1 MKRLD
6 AMVLGAGIVGASAA
20 LALARRG
27 MQVALVDRQPPGLE
41 TSYGNAGIVEGN
53 AIFPHAFPK
62 GLRKLLRVAL
72 KQATEANY
80 HLSALLR
87 VAPWLLAF
95 KERSQPHV
103 LEEMATIMRPMFALA
118 VSEHEALAADA
129 GVPALIARRGWLR
142 VYRTDKGL
150 AGNTHER
157 DIAAQLGIAVRVL
170 DGDEARALEPALS
183 AVVRH
188 AVLWEEA
195 AFVDDPLALTRAYVA
210 RLEALGGRLVT
221 ADARTLAPSDGGWRV
236 DADEGPVMADH
247 AVVALGPW
255 APDVLAPLGLRLPLA
270 VKRGYHLHYEPAGR
284 ARLTRPLLDAEVG
297 YCLAPM
303 AQGIRLTTGAEFA
316 ARDARPT
323 PVQIDRVLPYAKELV
338 SLGRQVEAKPWMGSR
353 PCFPDSRPVIGR
365 APQKGLWLAVGHGH
379 LGLTTAAISARLL
392 ADLMMGT
399 PPMIDPAPFGVARF
413 LK

>member
-53 AIFPHAFPK
+53 ALFPHAFPK
-62 GLRKLLRVAL
+62 GLGRLLKVAL
-72 KQATEANY
+72 KQTTEANY
-80 HLSALLR
+80 HLAALPR
-87 VAPWLLAF
+87 VAPWLFAF
-95 KERSQPHV
+95 KARSQPHV
-103 LEEMATIMRPMFALA
+103 LEEMAVVMRPMFSRAIA
-118 VSEHEALAADA
+118 EHEALAAEA
-129 GVPALIARRGWLR
+129 GVPGLIARSGWLR
-142 VYRTDKGL
+142 VYRTDKGF
-150 AGNTHER
+150 AGNLHER
-157 DIAAQLGIAVRVL
+157 DMAARLGIAARAL
-170 DGDEARALEPALS
+170 DGDEARALEPSLS
-183 AVVRH
+183 SVVRH

-195 AFVDDPLALTRAYVA
+195 AFVNDPLALTLAYTK

-221 ADARTLAPSDGGWRV
+221 ADARTLSRSDGGWRV
-236 DADEGPVMADH
+236 DADEGPLMADN

-255 APDVLAPLGLRLPLA
+255 APDVLAPLGLRLPMA
-270 VKRGYHLHYEPAGR
+270 VKRGYHLHYEPQGNAG
-284 ARLTRPLLDAEVG
+284 LKRPILDAEVG

-323 PVQIDRVLPYAKELV
+323 PVQIDRVLPHAKALFP
-338 SLGRQVEAKPWMGSR
+338 LGRQIEARPWMGSR
-353 PCFPDSRPVIGR
+353 PCFPDSRPVIG
-365 APQKGLWLAVGHGH
+365 PSGQKGLWLAVGHGH

-392 ADLMMGT
+392 ADLVVGT
-399 PPMIDPAPFGVARF
+399 PPVIDPAPFGVGRF
-413 LK
+413 MR

>member
-62 GLRKLLRVAL
+62 GLRKLFRVASR
-72 KQATEANY
+72 QATEANY
-80 HLSALLR
+80 HFSALLR

-95 KERSQPHV
+95 KACSQPHV
-103 LEEMATIMRPMFALA
+103 LEEMATIMRPMFSLA

-129 GVPALIARRGWLR
+129 GVPALIAHRGWLR

-150 AGNTHER
+150 AGNAHER
-157 DIAAQLGIAVRVL
+157 DMAAQLGIAVRVL
-170 DGDEARALEPALS
+170 DGNEARALEPALS

-210 RLEALGGRLVT
+210 RLESLGGRLVT

-255 APDVLAPLGLRLPLA
+255 APDVLAPLGLRLPMA
-270 VKRGYHLHYEPAGR
+270 VKRGYHLHYEPVGR
-284 ARLTRPLLDAEVG
+284 AALTRPLLDAEVG

-323 PVQIDRVLPYAKELV
+323 PVQIDRVLPYARELV

-399 PPMIDPAPFGVARF
+399 PPVIDPAPFGVGRF
-413 LK
+413 LA